1 MTFYRILI
9 DYDGGTFVS
18 PRAFKNQLHAEAVCQ
33 MIPTLLGCEARVK
46 GYYYEETG
54 SETPMTDGVEV
65 ILEAMEAIQ

>member
-33 MIPTLLGCEARVK
+33 LIPTLLGCEARVE
-46 GYYYEETG
+46 GYYYEEIG
-54 SETPMTDGVEV
+54 SETPMTDGVEI
-65 ILEAMEAIQ
+65 ILEAMEATQ